1 MLAGRFAVVFLTTCV
16 IIPAKREI
24 VNSFF
29 GIFCKKIPAGEM
41 LLARQ
46 GKDDRTKNTYA
57 LAFCRS
63 KICGCHTVRITTRT
77 VVRMA
82 SGSM

>member
-1 MLAGRFAVVFLTTCV
+1 MSWCFAIVFLTTCV

-41 LLARQ
+41 
-46 GKDDRTKNTYA
+46 
-57 LAFCRS
+57 
-63 KICGCHTVRITTRT
+63 
-77 VVRMA
+77 
-82 SGSM
+82 